1 MSVLGIMLAP
11 GKEGGAMQWFYGHLE
26 MFVLGLFATGIALH
40 FLRRRGDRRLYL
52 ELRYAYE
59 DAIRETRESG
69 GAPSAVVHEAEL
81 QRSFTRSGMPRW
93 FEGFGRTVARWAK
106 FSAIATLVALF
117 LRGPILR
124 GEADY
129 ARRTQRPGVASSRV
143 PADSVRR

>member
-1 MSVLGIMLAP
+1 
-11 GKEGGAMQWFYGHLE
+11 MQWFYGHLE

-52 ELRYAYE
+52 ELRDAYE

-69 GAPSAVVHEAEL
+69 GAPSAVVREAEF
-81 QRSFTRSGMPRW
+81 QRSFTRSGMPGW
-93 FEGFGRTVARWAK
+93 FEGFGPTLARWAK
-106 FSAIATLVALF
+106 YCAIATLLALF

-129 ARRTQRPGVASSRV
+129 GQRNQRPGVAST
-143 PADSVRR
+143 SVRPPSPAARR